1 MKLASLPS
9 NAIDAQDPIV
19 FSTCHIEGG
28 SAVNIIPDEA
38 VIGGTVRYFNK
49 DLTQPIFN
57 YLENISDCVCKSYGV
72 TRTMEYIFDPMI
84 PVVNDKE
91 VAEMG
96 QRIAEEMGLKVTK
109 EGKAMGSDDM
119 ALLLDAFPGFYA
131 NIGCANE
138 AKGIGHVAN
147 HNACFTIDEDALKL
161 GTEFLMKS
169 ACELLKK

>member
-1 MKLASLPS
+1 
-9 NAIDAQDPIV
+9 
-19 FSTCHIEGG
+19 
-28 SAVNIIPDEA
+28 
-38 VIGGTVRYFNK
+38 
-49 DLTQPIFN
+49 
-57 YLENISDCVCKSYGV
+57 
-72 TRTMEYIFDPMI
+72 
-84 PVVNDKE
+84 
-91 VAEMG
+91 MG
-96 QRIAEEMGLKVTK
+96 QRIAEEMGMKVTK

-169 ACELLKK
+169 ACFAGSSATIFSRSRYISFRPAAQS